1 MVCLVEVREGVAG
14 VDQGEGGLGVEC
26 LRDVHSCLLLL
37 LLVLI
42 EVEVCERVVDWG
54 Q

>member
-1 MVCLVEVREGVAG
+1 MISLVEVREGVAG

-37 LLVLI
+37 LVLI
-42 EVEVCERVVDWG
+42 EVEVCEGVVDWG

>member
-1 MVCLVEVREGVAG
+1 MVSLVEVREGVAG

-26 LRDVHSCLLLL
+26 LRYIHPCL
-37 LLVLI
+37 LLVLV
-42 EVEVCERVVDWG
+42 EVEVCEGVVDWG

>member
-1 MVCLVEVREGVAG
+1 MVSLVEVREGVTG

-26 LRDVHSCLLLL
+26 LRDVHPCLLL

-42 EVEVCERVVDWG
+42 EVEVCEGVVDWG

>member
-1 MVCLVEVREGVAG
+1 MVCLVEVREGVPW

-26 LRDVHSCLLLL
+26 LRDVHPCL
-37 LLVLI
+37 LLVL
-42 EVEVCERVVDWG
+42 VEVKVCEGVVDWG

>member
-1 MVCLVEVREGVAG
+1 MISLVEVREGVTG

-26 LRDVHSCLLLL
+26 LRYVHPCLLL

-42 EVEVCERVVDWG
+42 EVEVCEGVVDWG